1 MAASLRSSAA
11 LAAALVL
18 VVSGGFPAVSG
29 GAAAAPGPGR
39 PTPFSAQQDTPTL
52 EGIVRGA
59 DAAAAVTALLHRVIP
74 PDGTGGPERSGEV
87 DSVTVGPG
95 GEFQFVLPALLD
107 ADAGSDVYF
116 VSVEYDGV
124 LYFGSGITAPEQL
137 DSLYVVQVY
146 EAQEVPR
153 EGVDLLMEQRAVFI
167 EFGGDA
173 WFATDLIVIHNESTR
188 TLVSQEGG
196 VVWSYPLPPGA
207 TEPIL
212 GDGGDLLPDGVTFA
226 DGRVRVSGPLPPG
239 GSGFMIRYRL
249 ESLSMTIPA
258 PGRTA
263 LFEVMVREPSP
274 PLRVEGL
281 APLDVVALEPGS
293 TWRRHGGNDLVDANL
308 ILVQT
313 EDPGP
318 PPFEWIALLTTIMLA
333 MGGVSAYAHPRRRV
347 VAGQAPGLGRE
358 ALILEVARIDDALAE
373 KPEPGTRSE
382 FFERREALLSLIRT
396 TF

>member
-11 LAAALVL
+11 FAAALAL
-18 VVSGGFPAVSG
+18 VVSAGSAAVVG
-29 GAAAAPGPGR
+29 GASAVPVRGSL
-39 PTPFSAQQDTPTL
+39 TPFSAQQATHALD
-52 EGIVRGA
+52 GIVRGA
-59 DAAAAVTALLHRVIP
+59 DSAASAVTALLHRVSP
-74 PDGTGGPERSGEV
+74 PDGTGGPDRSGEV

-95 GEFQFVLPALLD
+95 GVFQFLLPAL
-107 ADAGSDVYF
+107 DAGTDVYF

-137 DSLYVVQVY
+137 DSLYVVQVF

-153 EGVDLLMEQRAVFI
+153 EGVALLVEQRAVFI

-173 WFATDLIVIHNESTR
+173 WFATDLFVIHNEGTR

-196 VVWSYPLPPGA
+196 VVWSYPLPGGA
-207 TEPIL
+207 SEPIL
-212 GDGGDLLPDGVTFA
+212 GDGGDLLPDGVTFES
-226 DGRVRVSGPLPPG
+226 GRVRVSGPLPPG

-249 ESLSMTIPA
+249 ESLAMTIPA

-274 PLRVEGL
+274 PVRVEGL

-293 TWRRHGGNDLVDANL
+293 TWRRHGGNELVDANL

-313 EDPGP
+313 EDRAP
-318 PPFEWIALLTTIMLA
+318 PPFERIALLTTIMLA
-333 MGGVSAYAHPRRRV
+333 MGGVSAYTHPRRRV
-347 VAGQAPGLGRE
+347 VAGQVPGLGRE

-373 KPEPGTRSE
+373 EAEPDSRSE
-382 FFERREALLSLIRT
+382 FFERRAALLSLIRT